1 MRFSDINIWLAIY
14 NLNCQLNK
22 NLIEYIM
29 AYIRTQPSANDFAPK
44 IDIKSKFY
52 APKQQFT
59 ADPSSNLF
67 LK

>member
-1 MRFSDINIWLAIY
+1 
-14 NLNCQLNK
+14 
-22 NLIEYIM
+22 M
-29 AYIRTQPSANDFAPK
+29 AYIRTQPSANDLGPK

-59 ADPSSNLF
+59 ADPGSNLF